1 MAKKMAPIRPSPCAV
16 EWALLAVAFA
26 EDEEEVAEDVEL
38 PVEETGAAVVAD
50 DDEPV
55 LELEPVEVEVEVPVL
70 VVEEPVLVVVPVV
83 VAVVEA
89 PVDDAVLDAAAVDCP
104 PLPVEVRIAVRR
116 FPMLLLATHLPAT
129 FWLVS
134 YAPTSPA
141 WQQNPFPSYPT
152 QRFHEE
158 SAH

>member
-1 MAKKMAPIRPSPCAV
+1 
-16 EWALLAVAFA
+16 LAVAFA

-55 LELEPVEVEVEVPVL
+55 LEPVLELEPVEVEVEVPVL

-89 PVDDAVLDAAAVDCP
+89 APDDAVLDAAAVDWP
-104 PLPVEVRIAVRR
+104 PLPVEVRTAVRR
-116 FPMLLLATHLPAT
+116 FPILLLATH
-129 FWLVS
+129 
-134 YAPTSPA
+134 
-141 WQQNPFPSYPT
+141 
-152 QRFHEE
+152 
-158 SAH
+158 

>member
-1 MAKKMAPIRPSPCAV
+1 MAPIRPSPCAV

-55 LELEPVEVEVEVPVL
+55 LEPVLELEPVEVEVEVPVL

-89 PVDDAVLDAAAVDCP
+89 APDDAVLDAAAVDWP
-104 PLPVEVRIAVRR
+104 PLPVEVRTAVRR
-116 FPMLLLATHLPAT
+116 FPILLLATH
-129 FWLVS
+129 
-134 YAPTSPA
+134 
-141 WQQNPFPSYPT
+141 
-152 QRFHEE
+152 
-158 SAH
+158 